1 MHHLLEIDSVI
12 KNFGTWQLLSDV
24 YLRINTGDVIGLFGR
39 NGTGKSVL
47 MQIIFGTMKAD
58 RKFIRLDGCKILP
71 APYRHSGTIAFLPQ
85 QGYLPK
91 HQKMKQLVRYYL
103 DTDVVSDFYKDDE
116 VAQSCMDRRVSQL
129 SGGERRYLEAKL
141 LLLGDT
147 KFVLLDEPFD
157 YLSFHLADKLIELI
171 KKHSVNK
178 GIVISDHNYGKVL
191 EVVPQR
197 VGFRK
202 IELKK
207 ELGQVWVNGQPV
219 LFKGADRHELD
230 PLTGYQVSRER
241 MIEDIRVMKENNLN
255 AVRTCHYPDDPE
267 WYNLC
272 DEYGL
277 YVVCE
282 ANIES
287 HGMGYGERT
296 LAKEPAYAK
305 AHLERNQ
312 RMVETFKNH
321 PSIIFWSLGNEAGD
335 GPNFVACYD
344 WIKQRDGSRPVQYEQ
359 AGRRAHTDI
368 VCPMYADLNWMENF
382 AKSGDSR
389 PLIQCEYAHAMGNSL
404 GGFKEYWD
412 LIRKYPNLQ
421 GGFIWDFVDQ
431 GLRKYT
437 ADGAMIYAYG
447 GDYNRY
453 DASDKNFNCNGLISP
468 DRVPN
473 PHMYEVRKMYQSI
486 WTTPAALRK
495 GIVNVYNEN
504 FFTDLSDYYLEWQ
517 LLQNGEPVRQG
528 VVMDLQIAPQQTQS
542 VVLGYKETDLPA
554 EGEILLNVTYRLKQ
568 ARQLL
573 PAGYAVAEEQLEIA
587 PYPLFQVELA
597 ETGQKA
603 SLYEDL
609 VHAVVSAGEV
619 QVTFGKWSGWIE
631 GISLNGYEMIEYG
644 YALRPNFWRAP
655 TDNDFGAN
663 LHRRFVDWKNPGLK
677 LKSFKA
683 EEQGNR
689 VQVVTTYELPRLAAV
704 LTMTYLIGGN
714 GEIRISEQ
722 LAVDKEKKDM
732 PHLFRFGMQ
741 LVMPGRFDRI
751 DYYGR
756 GPVENYDDRNESQR
770 LGRYRQLVKDQYYP
784 YIRPQE
790 SGTKSDIRWWKL
802 TDIDGRGLA
811 IRSDVPFSAS
821 ALNYLPED
829 LDDGWDKDQR
839 HSGELKPRGLTTLS
853 FDLKQMGLG
862 CINSWGAW
870 PLQPY
875 LLPYQDYTFQ
885 VVITPIRKY

>member
-12 KNFGTWQLLSDV
+12 KNFGTRQLLSDV